1 MQAEISK
8 IEENK
13 IELKLKD
20 EDISIMYIIQH
31 HLLNDNDIDFAGVVM
46 KHPLLKEFMLQV
58 NLKNGKKPIT
68 TIENAA
74 NASNRYCD
82 DLIKKIQTV

>member
-31 HLLNDNDIDFAGVVM
+31 HLLKDNDIDFAGVVM

-68 TIENAA
+68 TIENAV

-82 DLIKKIQTV
+82 DLIKKIQTA

>member
-74 NASNRYCD
+74 NSSNRYCD
-82 DLIKKIQTV
+82 DLIKMIQTA

>member
-8 IEENK
+8 IEENN

-31 HLLNDNDIDFAGVVM
+31 HLLNDKNIDFAGVVM
-46 KHPLLKEFMLQV
+46 KHPLLKEFILQV

-68 TIENAA
+68 SIESAVI
-74 NASNRYCD
+74 ASNSYCD
-82 DLIKKIQTV
+82 DLIKIIQTI